1 MTLFPQSPC
10 ASPSLAKSES
20 MSLYFTIS
28 VSVCEFKLAAK
39 RVVAPLQARGED
51 RLGDRPSILGR
62 DTFSETFECSGIV
75 SSNAKLV
82 IPAGTNL
89 IGPPA
94 ILGEDRMEG
103 KNERNLA

>member
-10 ASPSLAKSES
+10 ASPGLASSES
-20 MSLYFTIS
+20 VSLYFTIS
-28 VSVCEFKLAAK
+28 VSVCEFKLAA
-39 RVVAPLQARGED
+39 RRLVARLQARGED

-62 DTFSETFECSGIV
+62 DTLSETPECSGIV

-82 IPAGTNL
+82 IQAGTNL

-94 ILGEDRMEG
+94 ILGEDRIDG